1 MTNLIRAEI
10 FKLVQSKTLWLLII
24 IITGLST
31 LLHSLVITDWW
42 QLSGTEFDR
51 AQLSE
56 LNALSAFTLPLL
68 FSFIVSALA
77 GFHVSTEFSQSG
89 VIKNQ
94 IISGHHR
101 AYIYMAKYLVFSLGS
116 IIVTILIPLLTAI
129 ILVLLFGHGDLINL
143 SNFTYLGR
151 AFSLF
156 TLQFL
161 CFTAVVL
168 WIAIGTGD
176 SGQTIIFTL
185 LLSIIM
191 FIIEKFL
198 TYPVIQLLYE
208 NSFFYQFSEVFHYSM
223 TTGEILKSI
232 VIAIISLI
240 VILIGGMFV
249 FNRKEIK

>member
-101 AYIYMAKYLVFSLGS
+101 AYIYMAKYLVFFHL
-116 IIVTILIPLLTAI
+116 A
-129 ILVLLFGHGDLINL
+129 
-143 SNFTYLGR
+143 
-151 AFSLF
+151 
-156 TLQFL
+156 
-161 CFTAVVL
+161 
-168 WIAIGTGD
+168 
-176 SGQTIIFTL
+176 
-185 LLSIIM
+185 LLS
-191 FIIEKFL
+191 
-198 TYPVIQLLYE
+198 
-208 NSFFYQFSEVFHYSM
+208 
-223 TTGEILKSI
+223 
-232 VIAIISLI
+232 
-240 VILIGGMFV
+240 
-249 FNRKEIK
+249 